1 MMKIVTNFAIAF
13 VTLMLA
19 GFVGPHQSVMAAD
32 DLGPKKSSAQLTV
45 DAGNIMIQQVPDL
58 NFGGI
63 SVHEIVSGS
72 FQRHPLKSNL
82 VNPGPIKTA
91 TNANDGNATG
101 LLQIADYRGTGAGWR
116 LEAKMD
122 ALTDGKGH
130 FLAGYVDLVGSQL
143 TASNPDINPIN
154 PAGSNVPRL
163 NFAKDDTSVSST
175 VVWQADAETGTKS
188 GQGQGNNQTTIGT
201 RTALTLVATNTNVT
215 IAKGRYQGAI
225 TWTLSNAPKG

>member
-1 MMKIVTNFAIAF
+1 MKIVTNFAIAF

-19 GFVGPHQSVMAAD
+19 GFVGPYQSVMAAD

-91 TNANDGNATG
+91 T
-101 LLQIADYRGTGAGWR
+101 RC
-116 LEAKMD
+116 
-122 ALTDGKGH
+122 
-130 FLAGYVDLVGSQL
+130 
-143 TASNPDINPIN
+143 
-154 PAGSNVPRL
+154 
-163 NFAKDDTSVSST
+163 
-175 VVWQADAETGTKS
+175 
-188 GQGQGNNQTTIGT
+188 TT
-201 RTALTLVATNTNVT
+201 
-215 IAKGRYQGAI
+215 
-225 TWTLSNAPKG
+225 

>member
-19 GFVGPHQSVMAAD
+19 SFVGPHQSVMAAD

-91 TNANDGNATG
+91 TNANDGNETG

-163 NFAKDDTSVSST
+163 NFAKDNTSVSST
-175 VVWQADAETGTKS
+175 VVWQADAEAGTKS

-201 RTALTLVATNTNVT
+201 GTALTLVATNTNVT